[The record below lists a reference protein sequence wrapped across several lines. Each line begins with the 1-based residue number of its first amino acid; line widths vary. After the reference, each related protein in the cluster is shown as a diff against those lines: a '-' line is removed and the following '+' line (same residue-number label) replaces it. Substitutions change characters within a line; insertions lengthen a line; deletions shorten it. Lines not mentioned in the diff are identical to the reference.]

1 MEDIKRFLWIAGVG
15 MLAALIG
22 FAVWFV
28 ALNMWV
34 LTVFAVIVAMAVTG
48 AIWLGFLW
56 LQEKASWLVVRRQQ
70 HLLALAVSRD
80 ELEERQWRRGL
91 EVRQLSERAV
101 ESRVVEEQPLQLAS
115 PREQYQTGL
124 ELYQSG
130 KVPGRDIML
139 GYEMVAHGELWL
151 SWKVLKGVLILGLS
165 EGGKSSTGAWLLSQ
179 HVAQGGRFSLID
191 PHAAVDESMWSRVR
205 ALRGA
210 LVGDVANTTEKAVK
224 MARKAH
230 DIMRGRF
237 EGDPDRTP
245 YLLVVDEFTALMAE
259 GGDVQKELT
268 FTIKKLNAEGRKVMC
283 YALCI
288 GQATNADASGGT
300 SVRDLF
306 PTKIMHRMKGKQAQN
321 LGQDKDEK
329 AVIKQLGKGQVYVET
344 DVHPESIAVQVP
356 YAGED
361 VIALIGRNI
370 KHASEPLQGHFRE
383 VSDGRK
389 SQVLKLPEATLKS
402 EVKSAVVAIEEDLPE
417 KAQRVLKMLLDGMG
431 KVKIIE
437 TVWVCKSGASKA
449 YKQAVLEYE
458 QIVASLVSF
467 GYISQ
472 Q

>member
-1 MEDIKRFLWIAGVG
+1 
-15 MLAALIG
+15 
-22 FAVWFV
+22 
-28 ALNMWV
+28 
-34 LTVFAVIVAMAVTG
+34 
-48 AIWLGFLW
+48 
-56 LQEKASWLVVRRQQ
+56 
-70 HLLALAVSRD
+70 
-80 ELEERQWRRGL
+80 
-91 EVRQLSERAV
+91 
-101 ESRVVEEQPLQLAS
+101 
-115 PREQYQTGL
+115 
-124 ELYQSG
+124 
-130 KVPGRDIML
+130 
-139 GYEMVAHGELWL
+139 
-151 SWKVLKGVLILGLS
+151 
-165 EGGKSSTGAWLLSQ
+165 
-179 HVAQGGRFSLID
+179 
-191 PHAAVDESMWSRVR
+191 
-205 ALRGA
+205 
-210 LVGDVANTTEKAVK
+210 
-224 MARKAH
+224 
-230 DIMRGRF
+230 
-237 EGDPDRTP
+237 
-245 YLLVVDEFTALMAE
+245 
-259 GGDVQKELT
+259 
-268 FTIKKLNAEGRKVMC
+268 MC

-288 GQATNADASGGT
+288 GQATNADAAGGT
-300 SVRDLF
+300 SVRDIF
-306 PTKIMHRMKGKQAQN
+306 PTKIMHRMKAKQAQN

-402 EVKSAVVAIEEDLPE
+402 TLKSAVVAIEEDLPE